1 MTTPFECYNEY
12 VAVKNHF
19 TQQSYDYFKYQGKTR
34 SKLET
39 FEKRKDK
46 VFFQK
51 MAKHPDL
58 HNFLVANFSLNNK
71 LWIKELAYSD
81 SAEKVYKDWAKRQQS
96 LSYIFKEDLNKLDPE
111 FDKNFIINE
120 NEHPVLLQKY
130 LANEI
135 SLETI
140 CILIDLTQ
148 CQNHWDKKMK
158 YDLVWDSVRNNLVK
172 YTPFISYDKEKIKK
186 IILDFF

>member
-1 MTTPFECYNEY
+1 MTPFECYNEY

-19 TQQSYDYFKYQGKTR
+19 TQPSYDYFKYQGKTR
-34 SKLET
+34 VKLDT

-51 MAKHPDL
+51 LAKHPDL
-58 HNFLVANFSLNNK
+58 HNFLVANFSINNK

-81 SAEKVYKDWAKRQQS
+81 SAEKIYKDWAKRQQS
-96 LSYIFKEDLNKLDPE
+96 LTYVFKQDLSKLDYD

-120 NEHPVLLQKY
+120 NEHPILLQKF

-135 SLETI
+135 SLETL

-148 CQNHWDKKMK
+148 CQKHWNKKMQ
-158 YDLVWDSVRNNLVK
+158 YDLVWDNLKNTIFK
-172 YTPFISYDKEKIKK
+172 YIPFIDYDKEKIKN
-186 IILDFF
+186 IIVDFF